1 MNHSDV
7 APKHLDL
14 TDFDPSVDPTEVDVL
29 VIGGGAAGLN
39 GALQLVRQRR
49 SVLVLDAGQPRN
61 APAHEMHGYLGLDGL
76 NPAELLAR
84 GRAEVAGYGGKIR
97 RAVVTGARAL
107 TQDESAAPDGVGFEV
122 TIESGA
128 RVRARRLLVTTG
140 VVDALPQVPGLAQR
154 WGRDVVHC
162 PYCHGWEVRDQTI
175 VVLGTGPAAT
185 HQSLLFSQLSRDV
198 TLLLH
203 SAEPDAQQ
211 QALLRAAGVRI
222 VTGQAE
228 ELVVLDDALTGVR
241 LAGGEVLAAQ
251 AVVAASRPE
260 ARAGFLAELG
270 LLTEEM
276 GGGMATLVPSGMGGS
291 SSVPGVW
298 LAGNVTEPM
307 AQVGASA
314 AGGAMA
320 GAQIN
325 AELVMADAQA
335 RLARVGE
342 GAGVGAAVGA

>member
-1 MNHSDV
+1 MNHNHSD
-7 APKHLDL
+7 HTSMDL
-14 TDFDPSVDPTEVDVL
+14 TDFDPSTDPTQVDVL

-84 GRAEVAGYGGKIR
+84 GRAEVAGYGGVIR

-107 TQDESAAPDGVGFEV
+107 TQDETAAPDGVGFQVSTEA
-122 TIESGA
+122 GA
-128 RVRARRLLVTTG
+128 LIRARRLLVTTG
-140 VVDALPQVPGLAQR
+140 VVDALPQVSGLAQR

-162 PYCHGWEVRDQTI
+162 PYCHGWEVREQTI
-175 VVLGTGPAAT
+175 VVLATGPAAT
-185 HQSLLFSQLSRDV
+185 HQSLLFSQLSDDV

-203 SAEPDAQQ
+203 SAEPDAAQ

-222 VTGQAE
+222 VAGQAE
-228 ELVVLDDALTGVR
+228 ELLVLDDALTGVR
-241 LAGGEVLAAQ
+241 LAGGEVLPAQ
-251 AVVAASRPE
+251 AVVAASHPE
-260 ARAGFLAELG
+260 VRAPFLSELG
-270 LLTEEM
+270 LLTEEL
-276 GGGMATLVPSGMGGS
+276 GGGMATMVPSGMGGS

-325 AELVMADAQA
+325 ADLVMADAQA
-335 RLARVGE
+335 KLE
-342 GAGVGAAVGA
+342 GAGDGAGAGGGAA